1 MIPRVLVLEPYAD
14 LRTEIAATLQR
25 EHYACDAVA
34 TAADAALELR
44 RHTYAYVVVDLDSV
58 DSTALVASIDP
69 TSHVIL
75 LTNGE
80 QQQEGYPAL
89 RKPFGRA
96 ELMAQFTS

>member
-14 LRTEIAATLQR
+14 LRAEIAATLQR
-25 EHYACDAVA
+25 EHYVCDAVA

-44 RHTYAYVVVDLDSV
+44 RHAYAYVVVDV
-58 DSTALVASIDP
+58 DTAGSRSLVASIDP
-69 TSHVIL
+69 ASHVIL

-80 QQQEGYPAL
+80 NQQAGYAEL